1 LLELAADEK
10 QMFEKL
16 KAKRHQLFER
26 FSKNPRD
33 IRLAVEIKLLDDQLA
48 ELTRQLDRKT
58 ASRRVQQP

>member
-10 QMFEKL
+10 QTHEKL
-16 KAKRHQLFER
+16 KAKRQQLFER

-33 IRLAVEIKLLDDQLA
+33 IHLAVEIKLLDDQLA

-58 ASRRVQQP
+58 ASRRVEQP